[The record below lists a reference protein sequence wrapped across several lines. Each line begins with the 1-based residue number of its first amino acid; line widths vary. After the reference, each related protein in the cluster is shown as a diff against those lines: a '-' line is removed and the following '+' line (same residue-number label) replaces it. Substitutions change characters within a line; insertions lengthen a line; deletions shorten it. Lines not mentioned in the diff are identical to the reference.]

1 MARQHEADVIVV
13 GGGPAGLSA
22 GVYLARYGRSVAYY
36 DCLQHEGDAVFEA
49 RLKRVSH
56 HQWQAARLHCRAQ
69 QRTQLQMWRFR
80 HKREPY
86 LRSLEQRWTLTTS
99 GTALLP

>member
-1 MARQHEADVIVV
+1 MPYRILCNGVQREDVKARLDLAS
-13 GGGPAGLSA
+13 GLLCF
-22 GVYLARYGRSVAYY
+22 VPLHKIRYGI
-36 DCLQHEGDAVFEA
+36 DAVFEA

-69 QRTQLQMWRFR
+69 QGTQLQMWRFR